1 MKTKFTIAD
10 KEEAREILL
19 NDPNL
24 SQEDIEFLSTNPVFA
39 EIVKLFKSNY
49 DLLLMSKDDFKRTF
63 KGSYWTSEAS
73 EHLENY
79 VYVSSS
85 IRCSSC
91 CEYDSLVSLE
101 NDEND
106 ENDEPIFKIFD
117 ALVATKKPKKKIK
130 KSSKEFLDEN
140 EVEEMDSDLH
150 RKIENY
156 VNENIANWTE
166 MCECE
171 EEGDALEFFLDHHL
185 PSWRVRND
193 GTVDVIVES
202 ESRESFNFEWEDNEG
217 EERTSNA
224 IDLLQGN
231 VSHEFDDDCNNEF
244 VWDNGI
250 EKEVIAL
257 FKSRKKASA
266 RLS

>member
-19 NDPNL
+19 KDPNL
-24 SQEDIEFLSTNPVFA
+24 SQEDMEFLSTNPVFA

-49 DLLLMSKDDFKRTF
+49 DLLLMSKDDFERAF
-63 KGSYWTSEAS
+63 KGSLFRGLAS

-79 VYVSSS
+79 VYVSSH
-85 IRCSSC
+85 ICCSSGWK
-91 CEYDSLVSLE
+91 YDSLVSL
-101 NDEND
+101 DND

-140 EVEEMDSDLH
+140 EVDEMDSDLH

-244 VWDNGI
+244 VWDNDI

-257 FKSRKKASA
+257 FESRKKVLTG
-266 RLS
+266 LS

>member
-49 DLLLMSKDDFKRTF
+49 DLLLMSQVDFERAF
-63 KGSYWTSEAS
+63 KGSLYSLAS
-73 EHLENY
+73 KHLENY

-91 CEYDSLVSLE
+91 CEYDSLVSP
-101 NDEND
+101 
-106 ENDEPIFKIFD
+106 EPLPD
-117 ALVATKKPKKKIK
+117 LCPTSTKKPKKKIK

-156 VNENIANWTE
+156 INENIANWTE

-171 EEGDALEFFLDHHL
+171 EEGDELEFFLDHHL